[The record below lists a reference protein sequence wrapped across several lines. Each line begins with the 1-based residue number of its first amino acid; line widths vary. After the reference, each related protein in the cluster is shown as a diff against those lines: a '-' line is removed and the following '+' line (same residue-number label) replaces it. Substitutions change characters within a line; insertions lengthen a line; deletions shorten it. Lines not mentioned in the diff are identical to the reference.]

1 MKSNG
6 LANLKKKNRTVRKLL
21 Q

>member
-1 MKSNG
+1 MLNSFFPP
-6 LANLKKKNRTVRKLL
+6 KNRTVRKI